1 MTERKI
7 FWGISKDL
15 QAAVRYEPNAC
26 RGYVMDISL
35 GCPNLCIYC
44 IFSILEKT
52 VYKFY
57 NTRYKGEVIPLKL
70 DKFLAEE
77 KFPPFVYMCYA
88 SDPFGNRQIT
98 KSTVAVLDK
107 LLAHDVFVGFVT
119 KGIIDGEVLEVIR
132 KKPNLVGVQVGITN
146 SSDRRNKIV
155 EPGAPSYK
163 KRLENFKRLQE
174 IGNLDFLT
182 VRIDPMLPGIDDTP
196 GNIEKIIHD
205 AGSLGAKEAVLGYV
219 ILTRDLK
226 EQLKKNEF
234 TRASAEALTEK
245 TSTISQQ
252 ELFSLPFAEKVKK
265 LTEFEKICKKYGLK
279 MAVCGCKEEEMKKTS
294 FEWVCHP
301 FNRQRREELA
311 PKTEFHLETA
321 HFG

>member
-15 QAAVRYEPNAC
+15 QAVVRYEPNAC
-26 RGYVMDISL
+26 RGYVMDVSL
-35 GCPNLCIYC
+35 GCPNRCIYC

-57 NTRYKGEVIPLKL
+57 NTRYRGEVIPLKL

-98 KSTVAVLDK
+98 QSTVAILEK
-107 LLAHDVFVGFVT
+107 FLSHDVFVNFVT
-119 KGIIDGEVLEVIR
+119 KGIIRGEVLEVIR
-132 KKPNLVGVQVGITN
+132 KRPSLVGVQVGITN
-146 SSDRRNKIV
+146 TDDIRNKIV

-174 IGNLDFLT
+174 IDNLGFLT

-196 GNIEKIIHD
+196 ENIEEIIR
-205 AGSLGAKEAVLGYV
+205 AASALGAKEAVLGYV

-226 EQLKKNEF
+226 EQLWENEF
-234 TRASAEALTEK
+234 TRKSAEALTEK
-245 TSTISQQ
+245 ASTISRQ
-252 ELFSLPFAEKVKK
+252 ELFSIPFGEKVKK
-265 LTEFEKICKKYGLK
+265 LTEFEKICKRYGLK

-311 PKTEFHLETA
+311 PKTEFRMETA